1 MNTIYEEI
9 KDDIEPFLRL
19 YRLSKAKG
27 MGAHDMS
34 LTFLKLQILTYQIF
48 NAVMRDLREK

>member
-27 MGAHDMS
+27 MGVKQVVNL
-34 LTFLKLQILTYQIF
+34 LTFAKE
-48 NAVMRDLREK
+48 DLPALEK